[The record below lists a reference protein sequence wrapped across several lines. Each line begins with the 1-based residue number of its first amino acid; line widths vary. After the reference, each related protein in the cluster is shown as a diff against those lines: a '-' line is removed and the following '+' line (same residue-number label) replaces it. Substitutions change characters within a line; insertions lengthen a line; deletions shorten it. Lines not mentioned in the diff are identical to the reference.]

1 MSKQVLK
8 KIPNFNAY
16 EIVNRLAAFE
26 ELSPEDKR
34 LISNNQNIFY
44 FIPNNDEFIIEGD
57 IENSFYLLLSGS
69 AQVKHHHIDYDELK
83 AGDIVG
89 INGFIHDIPRTAS
102 VVATTDILAIKYSL
116 FQFRKLPPNVREI
129 IKDHMLEEL
138 SKRIDR
144 LNVEFHPN

>member
-1 MSKQVLK
+1 VSKQVLK

-16 EIVNRLAAFE
+16 EIVNRFAMFE
-26 ELSPEDKR
+26 ELAPEDKR

-44 FIPNNDEFIIEGD
+44 FIPDKDEFIIEGD
-57 IENSFYLLLSGS
+57 IESSFYLLLSGS
-69 AQVKHHHIDYDELK
+69 ARVKHHQIDYDELK
-83 AGDIVG
+83 PGDVVG

-102 VVATTDILAIKYSL
+102 VIATTDILAIKYSR
-116 FQFRKLPPNVREI
+116 FQFKKLPPHVREI

-144 LNVEFHPN
+144 LNMELHPD

>member
-1 MSKQVLK
+1 VSKQVLK

-16 EIVNRLAAFE
+16 EIVNRFAMFE
-26 ELSPEDKR
+26 ELAPEDKR

-44 FIPNNDEFIIEGD
+44 FIPDKDEFIVEGD
-57 IENSFYLLLSGS
+57 IESCFYLLLSGS
-69 AQVKHHHIDYDELK
+69 ARVKHNRIDYDELK

-102 VVATTDILAIKYSL
+102 VIANTDILAIKYSR
-116 FQFRKLPPNVREI
+116 FQFKKLPPHVREI

-144 LNVEFHPN
+144 LNMELHPD

>member
-16 EIVNRLAAFE
+16 EIVNRFAMFE
-26 ELSPEDKR
+26 ELTPEDKR

-44 FIPNNDEFIIEGD
+44 FIPNEDEFIIEGD
-57 IENSFYLLLSGS
+57 IESCVYLLLSGS
-69 AQVKHHHIDYDELK
+69 ARVKHHHINYDELK
-83 AGDIVG
+83 PGDIVG

-102 VVATTDILAIKYSL
+102 VIATADILAIKYSR
-116 FQFRKLPPNVREI
+116 FQFKKLPPHVREI

-144 LNVEFHPN
+144 LNMELHPE